1 MKPNNRPKI
10 NPCRKCGCK
19 GKRMSINY
27 DGEKLHYVK
36 CKNCGGVTHWFPRQ
50 SDAIRHWNKG
60 EIYGENDK

>member
-1 MKPNNRPKI
+1 
-10 NPCRKCGCK
+10 
-19 GKRMSINY
+19 MSINY